1 MAGNSALDGLTRS
14 RRQRAGGK
22 THFQP
27 LGSEH
32 TAPGCPSFQPPRELP
47 VTRLCSR
54 RGWAD
59 PCNCRDP
66 CLPHKKWYS
75 PPFRLRLS

>member
-22 THFQP
+22 THSEP

-32 TAPGCPSFQPPRELP
+32 TAPCCPSFQPPGNCLLPGSAATEGGQIP
-47 VTRLCSR
+47 VTAGTPASPTKN
-54 RGWAD
+54 GI
-59 PCNCRDP
+59 
-66 CLPHKKWYS
+66 PHHS
-75 PPFRLRLS
+75 G